1 MGIVFGSTILFIIG
15 VLAGALLFYCIGRH
29 WCQSFKAEESPHR
42 FQQAGLLY
50 EDVRATSGEG
60 KIELKENAAYGPVQ
74 TIELKANEA
83 YGHVQH

>member
-1 MGIVFGSTILFIIG
+1 M
-15 VLAGALLFYCIGRH
+15 AGALLFYCIGKH
-29 WCQSFKAEESPHR
+29 WCQSSRDETSSHQQ
-42 FQQAGLLY
+42 QQAGPLY

-60 KIELKENAAYGPVQ
+60 KIDLRGNVAYGPMQ